1 MQSPLFQSGKCPSVD
16 LQRSDP
22 KVTISA
28 FTFSSPSAVLSSSL
42 YAAGRMS
49 TWSCQT
55 WTRLQERAPHRL
67 RGEKRREGGVLFFR
81 VISRS
86 RVASCTLV
94 RSFFF
99 LQMSAKSRTE
109 SFFLPKHVSSEVC
122 FLFGCLSI
130 SLLTRMSQKNSHA
143 NNWFSFSFL
152 FFLYV

>member
-1 MQSPLFQSGKCPSVD
+1 MQSPLFQSSKCPSVD
-16 LQRSDP
+16 LQRSDL
-22 KVTISA
+22 KVTSSA

-67 RGEKRREGGVLFFR
+67 RGEKRREGGVLFFFR

-94 RSFFF
+94 RSFCFF
-99 LQMSAKSRTE
+99 YRWVLNPRLSP
-109 SFFLPKHVSSEVC
+109 SFYPGMFQKPGI
-122 FLFGCLSI
+122 LFGCFSI
-130 SLLTRMSQKNSHA
+130 SLLTRMSQKNSDA
-143 NNWFSFSFL
+143 NNWFF